1 MAAFNKFDC
10 FTTDLGLKLHNLN
23 TDTLKVYLTNT
34 QPVVTNTVYNTP
46 ADLGTAGGYT
56 AGGEDA
62 QNSFSLVGSGPGV
75 GTLACVDIEW
85 TATAAGIGP
94 FRFAVL
100 YNDSAAAK
108 NLIGW
113 WDYAS
118 NLTLAEGEKF
128 KWDAAATT
136 LTLT

>member
-1 MAAFNKFDC
+1 MATFNKFDC
-10 FTTDLGLKLHNLN
+10 WSTDVGLKLHNMN
-23 TDTLKVYLTNT
+23 TDTLRVYLTNA

-62 QNSFSLVGSGPGV
+62 QNTWAKVGSGPGV
-75 GTLACVDIEW
+75 GTLVCVDIEW

-94 FRFAVL
+94 FRWAVL
-100 YNDSAAAK
+100 YNDTATGK

-113 WDYAS
+113 WEYATET
-118 NLTLAEGEKF
+118 TLASGEKF
-128 KWDAAATT
+128 KWDAAATS